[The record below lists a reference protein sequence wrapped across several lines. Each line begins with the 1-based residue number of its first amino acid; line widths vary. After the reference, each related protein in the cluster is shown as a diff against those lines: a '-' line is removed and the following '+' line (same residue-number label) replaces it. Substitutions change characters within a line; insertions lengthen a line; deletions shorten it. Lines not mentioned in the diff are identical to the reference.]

1 MLMLVRPFVRNKNK
15 NLNNSVNLGHIKRI
29 EISTESGGHTGFKSR
44 GHKQGSIKKIICDE
58 NKSHFVEKTK
68 LFKSAVHVGGM
79 LYNDKVLVC

>member
-1 MLMLVRPFVRNKNK
+1 MLVRPFVRNKNK

-29 EISTESGGHTGFKSR
+29 EISTESGGHTGSKSR

-68 LFKSAVHVGGM
+68 LFKRCSTCRRHA
-79 LYNDKVLVC
+79 LNDKVLVC